1 MPRKRANRRK
11 SSNPA
16 RRELKL
22 PAIDWAWFGNA
33 ALLICIG
40 VGVWFGT
47 TWIMERPINSVR
59 IEGRFQRVTPVQIE
73 AAISPYVEQGFLA
86 VNISDVQKGLRNM
99 PWVQDATVR
108 RSWPSTLNVSV
119 EEERPAARWGK
130 DGLLNVY
137 GELFVEHAT
146 HIPAEL
152 PLLDGPM
159 GMELEVAQRFFELDT
174 QLEQRGLN
182 AIGLRVDERGA
193 WRLEVN
199 NGMQVRFG
207 AVAVDVRTARFFQ
220 ALDRVLVPVANEVD
234 YVDMRYTNGFSVG
247 WKPGSRLKLASA
259 GETGPHVW

>member
-11 SSNPA
+11 TSKPVRPQLN
-16 RRELKL
+16 L
-22 PAIDWAWFGNA
+22 PTINWSWLGNVG
-33 ALLICIG
+33 LLVCVG
-40 VGVWFGT
+40 VGAWGAASWV
-47 TWIMERPINSVR
+47 MERPINSVR
-59 IEGRFQRVTPVQIE
+59 IQGRFERVTPVQIE
-73 AAISPYVEQGFLA
+73 AAISSHVLQGFLA
-86 VNISDVQKGLRNM
+86 VDIDDVQNGIIEL

-119 EEERPAARWGK
+119 IEEQAAARWGK

-159 GMELEVAQRFFELDT
+159 GMELEVARLFFELDT

-207 AVAVDVRTARFFQ
+207 AVAVDVRTSRFFQ
-220 ALDRVLVPVANEVD
+220 ALDKVLVPVANKVE

-247 WKPGSRLKLASA
+247 WKPSNRVKLAGA
-259 GETGPHVW
+259 AEAGPHAW